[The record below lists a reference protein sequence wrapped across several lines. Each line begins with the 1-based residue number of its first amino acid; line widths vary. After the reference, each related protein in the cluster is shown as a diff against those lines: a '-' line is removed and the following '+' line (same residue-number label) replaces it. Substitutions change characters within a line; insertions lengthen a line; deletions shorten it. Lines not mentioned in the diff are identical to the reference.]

1 MPIDRGLTVVYQ
13 VLVGLAEVVVAE
25 EATVGR
31 QGRRV
36 DGSQHQVALGVY
48 ETAFALGVGS
58 PE

>member
-1 MPIDRGLTVVYQ
+1 MPIDRGLTVVNQ

-25 EATVGR
+25 KAAIGR

-36 DGSQHQVALGVY
+36 YGGQHQVALGVDKA
-48 ETAFALGVGS
+48 AFSLGVGT